1 MALSHY
7 LPTIELAGALNMV
20 RVIEVAF
27 GKLSSANTLTIT
39 SEPWNLKTIYQFIV
53 EIFTGHIWVIISW
66 PRCLSY
72 LLYSTQVCHFG
83 CIRFSNFNIAIP
95 LGMRY
100 IIRRVVNASR
110 SVQTVQRIQ
119 RFFTAHENHNPW

>member
-39 SEPWNLKTIYQFIV
+39 SEP
-53 EIFTGHIWVIISW
+53 
-66 PRCLSY
+66 
-72 LLYSTQVCHFG
+72 
-83 CIRFSNFNIAIP
+83 
-95 LGMRY
+95 
-100 IIRRVVNASR
+100 
-110 SVQTVQRIQ
+110 
-119 RFFTAHENHNPW
+119 